1 MGGVIKV
8 PLKDIDKIKALR
20 NGLTVSAI
28 VAVSILPAQ
37 SMNKMPEN
45 NVQNHQTTISINPE
59 EAKISEDTLDLESAF
74 NELFP
79 PSPESQ
85 SVKKEFSSLSL
96 SEMQDDNNLDYNIDR
111 LRILIHNDKYISY
124 MNKENRTE
132 EENNYIQFYEN
143 AHKDIFK
150 EKCTQDEYNEIDMLS
165 FVNDEILEYSEN
177 RIKNTVD
184 NFNPKG
190 KVIDPDSYYMSQIH
204 AIADKLDGFDQQKN
218 KQIENKN
225 IPVSMLLQQRSR

>member
-1 MGGVIKV
+1 MIEV

-28 VAVSILPAQ
+28 AAASILPAQ

-79 PSPESQ
+79 PSAEFQ

-96 SEMQDDNNLDYNIDR
+96 SEMQDDNNLDYNLDR
-111 LRILIHNDKYISY
+111 LRILTHNDKYVSY

-165 FVNDEILEYSEN
+165 FINDEILEYSEN
-177 RIKNTVD
+177 RIKNAVD

-190 KVIDPDSYYMSQIH
+190 KVIDPDAYYISQLH
-204 AIADKLDGFDQQKN
+204 GIADKLDGFDQQKN